1 MTEELENTL
10 ENLNVGDV
18 CYTVYNDGGTVLQA
32 ISLVTK
38 TDEISF
44 TDIKNLNF
52 EQDHFET
59 WTVEDSLK
67 ELRVLF
73 NVTQP
78 ETLAELALKQLE
90 AQHPEYSL

>member
-18 CYTVYNDGGTVLQA
+18 CYTVYNDGSDLQA

-44 TDIKNLNF
+44 TDIKALNF
-52 EQDHFET
+52 NQEHFET
-59 WTVEDSLK
+59 WTPDDSLK